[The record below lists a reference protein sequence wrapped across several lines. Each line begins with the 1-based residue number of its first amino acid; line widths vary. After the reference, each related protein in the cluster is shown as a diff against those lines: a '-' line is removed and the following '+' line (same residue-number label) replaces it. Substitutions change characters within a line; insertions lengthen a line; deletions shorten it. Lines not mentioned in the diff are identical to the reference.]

1 MFKSIVVAFDGS
13 AHASKAL
20 EIGAGLASQ
29 AQIPLGIIYVIDRS
43 HMSIPEEMRKMG
55 EIEHLIEPA
64 EKMVVRFENAPASMM
79 SSLAQANADSQAA
92 MFHYADF
99 LVEQAGNSAKSEG
112 VQQVDVKA
120 TLGDPAEEVVA
131 FAKDRDADLII
142 CGNRGFGKLKSMVL
156 GSISNKIAQLA
167 ECSCLT
173 VK

>member
-112 VQQVDVKA
+112 V
-120 TLGDPAEEVVA
+120 
-131 FAKDRDADLII
+131 RDARRS
-142 CGNRGFGKLKSMVL
+142 RGRSRYFRQRPRGGPDYLRESR
-156 GSISNKIAQLA
+156 IW
-167 ECSCLT
+167 
-173 VK
+173 

>member
-13 AHASKAL
+13 THASKAL

-29 AQIPLGIIYVIDRS
+29 TQIPLGIIYVIDRS
-43 HMSIPEEMRKMG
+43 HMNIPEEMRKMG
-55 EIEHLIEPA
+55 EIEHLIEPS
-64 EKMVVRFENAPASMM
+64 EKMVVNIENAPASMM

-99 LVEQAGNSAKSEG
+99 LVEQAGKGAKSAG

-131 FAKDRDADLII
+131 FAKDREADLII

-156 GSISNKIAQLA
+156 GSISNKITQLA

>member
-112 VQQVDVKA
+112 VRRRSAIPRK
-120 TLGDPAEEVVA
+120 
-131 FAKDRDADLII
+131 
-142 CGNRGFGKLKSMVL
+142 KSL
-156 GSISNKIAQLA
+156 LSPKTARR
-167 ECSCLT
+167 T
-173 VK
+173 